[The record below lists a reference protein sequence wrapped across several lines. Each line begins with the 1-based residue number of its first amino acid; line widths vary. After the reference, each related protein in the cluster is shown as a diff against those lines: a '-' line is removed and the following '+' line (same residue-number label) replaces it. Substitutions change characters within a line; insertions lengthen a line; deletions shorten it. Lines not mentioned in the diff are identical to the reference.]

1 MRGEINV
8 FWTGLRA
15 AFLAAG
21 LTGVPSTLD
30 RTRPYGVD
38 PDGACFFTQTCS
50 YTLFAGARKQF
61 AVLGAPAY
69 AAAGCSGSYHRSW
82 IVVRDVS
89 YVRTLEDLRGKR
101 FAINELDSNSGMNL
115 PRHRFAPYA
124 SHGMFFGETLISGSH
139 AASADLVSRD
149 AADAAAIDCV
159 TFALLER
166 YRPGAVRRL
175 RILAETAATP
185 TPPFVTSIATKLA
198 DVRVMRAAIEAFV
211 ADPAYA
217 HTRDALL
224 LAGFG
229 TGDESDYAIVTD
241 LERDA
246 QRRGY
251 RTLR

>member
-1 MRGEINV
+1 MSD
-8 FWTGLRA
+8 
-15 AFLAAG
+15 
-21 LTGVPSTLD
+21 VPATLD
-30 RTRPYGVD
+30 RVRPYGVD

-50 YTLFAGARKQF
+50 YTLFAGARGQF

-101 FAINELDSNSGMNL
+101 FTINELDSNSGMNL
-115 PRHRFAPYA
+115 PRHRFARYA
-124 SHGMFFGETLISGSH
+124 SNGAFFGATTVSGSH
-139 AASADLVSRD
+139 AASADLVSRGV
-149 AADAAAIDCV
+149 ADAAAIDCV

-166 YRPGAVRRL
+166 YRPATIRRL
-175 RILAETAATP
+175 RIIGETAATP
-185 TPPFVTSIATKLA
+185 TPPFVTSRSTRLA
-198 DVRVMRAAIEAFV
+198 DVLAMRDAIEAYF
-211 ADPAYA
+211 ADPA
-217 HTRDALL
+217 HTRTREALL

-229 TGDESDYAIVTD
+229 TGDESDYKIVMD

-251 RTLR
+251 PVLR